1 MNFAVARRN
10 MVDSQIRTNRVT
22 DPDLVAALL
31 DVPRERFVPASLRG
45 VAYVDE
51 DIPLGGGRF
60 VIEPMVVARLL
71 QDASVRPGDR
81 VLVVGCGTG
90 YLCAVLCRF
99 ARAVV
104 GLESDK
110 ALAAMAIAVLGDLGA
125 TNVSIVCGRLK
136 DGRPSDAPFD
146 VIVIEGAVSEIPDS
160 LLAQL
165 AEGGRLVTV
174 VTREGIGRATLAVR
188 TGGALSRR
196 VLFDA
201 ATPGLPGFEMAPH
214 FAF

>member
-22 DPDLVAALL
+22 DTDLIAALL

-60 VIEPMVVARLL
+60 VIEPMVGARLL
-71 QDASVRPGDR
+71 QDASIRPGDR

-90 YLCAVLCRF
+90 YLCAVVCRF
-99 ARAVV
+99 ARSVV

-110 ALAAMAIAVLGDLGA
+110 ALAAMATALLGDLGA

-136 DGRPSDAPFD
+136 DGRSGEAPFD

-174 VTREGIGRATLAVR
+174 VTRDEVGRATLVGR
-188 TGGALSRR
+188 VGGALSRR

-201 ATPGLPGFEMAPH
+201 ATPDLPGFEMAPH

>member
-22 DPDLVAALL
+22 DPDLIAALL

-60 VIEPMVVARLL
+60 VIEPMVGARLL
-71 QDASVRPGDR
+71 QEAAVRPGDR

-110 ALAAMAIAVLGDLGA
+110 ALAAMATAVLGDLGA
-125 TNVSIVCGRLK
+125 TNVSIVCGRLR
-136 DGRPSDAPFD
+136 DGRPGEAPFD
-146 VIVIEGAVSEIPDS
+146 VIVIEGTVLEIPDS
-160 LLAQL
+160 VLAQL

-174 VTREGIGRATLAVR
+174 VNRDGVGRATLAVR

-201 ATPGLPGFEMAPH
+201 TPPGLPGFEMAPD